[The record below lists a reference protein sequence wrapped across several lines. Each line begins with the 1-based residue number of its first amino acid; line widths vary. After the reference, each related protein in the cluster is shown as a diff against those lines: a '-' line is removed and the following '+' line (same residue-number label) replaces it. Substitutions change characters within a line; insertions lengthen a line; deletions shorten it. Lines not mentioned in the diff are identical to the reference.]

1 MINSSLNMALM
12 PPAMLS
18 DYEQREA
25 DGNRWSRYRRYLDF
39 YNGRQWEERPRPGE
53 RRISVNYAR
62 TFVLKAASYLWGTGV
77 TFSLLPNG
85 NSPQAE
91 QTARI
96 CEEYLRQIWQDNSL
110 DLLDF
115 DAAVDAAVLG
125 DGAFKVTL
133 QPSNDSGPL
142 DLQLEAGQTKT
153 RVTVAACDVMG
164 LAAKWR
170 GDDMRRLLSVTETWR
185 TTRYEAQELFG
196 AEALARAELGRGV
209 KDDTLLTVREYWD
222 DERFEVAINNQ
233 VVLERPNPYGFIPY
247 IIFPNLR
254 RPRQFWGESDL
265 VDIMLLNSELN
276 VRVSTLSQILQLSGN
291 PILVL
296 ENVDNANNL
305 RVGPGAVWTMPENS
319 KAYLLDLLKDGGLD
333 LHIKYI
339 EALYRMLHDLS
350 EMPRTSF
357 GDSSNGS
364 SGGGSRSGV
373 ALELMLQPL
382 VQKVLRKRQIW
393 DEVIDKRNRMILRLA
408 GLPVHRTHL
417 EWPAILPK
425 DRSQLVADEVAL
437 VRAAIHSRQQAAAN
451 LGDEQPD
458 ELLKQVLDELHR
470 LAAENTATAPNLG
483 E

>member
-1 MINSSLNMALM
+1 M
-12 PPAMLS
+12 PPAMLN

-25 DGNRWSRYRRYLDF
+25 DGNRWSRYRRYLEF

-53 RRISVNYAR
+53 RRIAVNYAR
-62 TFVLKAASYLWGTGV
+62 TFVLKAASYLWGTGA
-77 TFSLLPNG
+77 TFSLIPNG
-85 NSPQAE
+85 HDAQAE

-96 CEEYLRQIWQDNSL
+96 CEEYLRQVWQDNGIP
-110 DLLDF
+110 LLDF
-115 DAAVDAAVLG
+115 ETSVDAAVLG

-133 QPSNDSGPL
+133 QPANDSGPL
-142 DLQLEAGQTKT
+142 DLQLQAGQPQT
-153 RVTVAACDVMG
+153 RVTISACDVMG

-185 TTRYEAQELFG
+185 TTRYEAQEFFG
-196 AEALARAELGRGV
+196 AKAMAKAALGQGV
-209 KDDTLLTVREYWD
+209 KDDTLVTVHEYWD
-222 DERFEVAINNQ
+222 DENFQVAINNQ
-233 VVLERPNPYGFIPY
+233 QILDKANPYGFIPY
-247 IIFPNLR
+247 VIFPNSR

-296 ENVDNANNL
+296 ENVDNANGL

-357 GDSSNGS
+357 GDS
-364 SGGGSRSGV
+364 GGGDSRSGV

-393 DEVIDKRNRMILRLA
+393 EEVIDRRNRMILRLA
-408 GLPVHRTHL
+408 NLPVHRTHL

-437 VRAAIHSRQQAAAN
+437 VNAAIHSRQQAAAN

-458 ELLKQVLDELHR
+458 ELLKQVLDELHH
-470 LAAENTATAPNLG
+470 LAAEKFATSLNLG

>member
-1 MINSSLNMALM
+1 MNVTGLNTALM

-62 TFVLKAASYLWGTGV
+62 AFVLKGASYLWGKGA

-85 NSPQAE
+85 DGAE
-91 QTARI
+91 AQQLARQ
-96 CEEYLRQIWQDNSL
+96 CEEYLREVWHDNGL
-110 DLLDF
+110 ALLDF

-125 DGAFKVTL
+125 DGAFKVTV
-133 QPSNDSGPL
+133 QPKGDSGPL
-142 DLQLEAGQTKT
+142 DLQLDAAISGSR
-153 RVTVAACDVMG
+153 RVVVAACDVLG
-164 LAAKWR
+164 IAAKWR

-185 TTRYEAQELFG
+185 TTRFEATELFG
-196 AEALARAELGRGV
+196 AGAVAKLNLGRGV

-222 DERFEVAINNQ
+222 DARFEVVINNQ
-233 VVLERPNPYGFIPY
+233 TVREAANPYGFVPY

-265 VDIMLLNSELN
+265 VDIMQLNSELN

-296 ENVDNANNL
+296 ENVEDANGL
-305 RVGPGAVWTMPENS
+305 RVGPGAVWAMPENS
-319 KAYLLDLLKDGGLD
+319 KAYLLDLLKDGGLG
-333 LHIKYI
+333 LHIQYI

-357 GDSSNGS
+357 GDHGGQGGS
-364 SGGGSRSGV
+364 SGGGGHSSGV

-393 DEVIDKRNRMILRLA
+393 NEVLDRRNRMILKLA
-408 GLPVHRTHL
+408 GLPVHRTHI
-417 EWPAILPK
+417 EWPAVLPK
-425 DRSQLVADEVAL
+425 DRAQLVTDEVAL
-437 VRAAIHSRQQAAAN
+437 VGANIHSRELAATN

-458 ELLKQVLDELHR
+458 ALLAQI
-470 LAAENTATAPNLG
+470 LAEARHLANS
-483 E
+483 

>member
-1 MINSSLNMALM
+1 MNVTGLNMALM

-62 TFVLKAASYLWGTGV
+62 VFVLKGTSYLWGKGA

-85 NSPQAE
+85 EGVEAE
-91 QTARI
+91 KLARQ
-96 CEEYLRQIWQDNSL
+96 CEEYLREVWHDNGL
-110 DLLDF
+110 ALLDF

-133 QPSNDSGPL
+133 QPKGDTGPL
-142 DLQLEAGQTKT
+142 DLQLDSGTNDT
-153 RVTVAACDVMG
+153 RRVVVAACDVLG
-164 LAAKWR
+164 IAAKWR

-185 TTRYEAQELFG
+185 TTRFEAEELFG
-196 AEALARAELGRGV
+196 AGAVAKLDLGRGV

-222 DERFEVAINNQ
+222 DARFEVVINNQ
-233 VVLERPNPYGFIPY
+233 TVREQANPYGFVPY
-247 IIFPNLR
+247 IIFPNQR

-265 VDIMLLNSELN
+265 VDIMQLNSELN

-296 ENVDNANNL
+296 ENVEDANGL
-305 RVGPGAVWTMPENS
+305 RVGPGAVWAMPENS
-319 KAYLLDLLKDGGLD
+319 KAYLLDLLKDGGLG
-333 LHIKYI
+333 LHIQYI

-350 EMPRTSF
+350 EMPRSSF
-357 GDSSNGS
+357 GDHGS
-364 SGGGSRSGV
+364 QGAGGGGHSSGV

-382 VQKVLRKRQIW
+382 VQKIVRKRQIW
-393 DEVIDKRNRMILRLA
+393 NEVLDRRNRMILKLA
-408 GLPVHRTHL
+408 GLPIHRTHI
-417 EWPAILPK
+417 EWPAVLPK
-425 DRSQLVADEVAL
+425 DRAQLVTDEVAL
-437 VRAAIHSRQQAAAN
+437 VGANIHSRELAATN

-458 ELLKQVLDELHR
+458 VLLEQI
-470 LAAENTATAPNLG
+470 LAEARHLAEI
-483 E
+483 